1 MLKVTTPAPENFP
14 CLDGLRGVAAVWV
27 LASHVQILSGTPY
40 ISVLSW
46 GGLAVDLFM
55 MLSGLLMAHH
65 YVQRRA
71 REPWEQ
77 ASTWRT
83 FWTRRF
89 FRIAPL
95 YYVCLV
101 IALAMSPLMLEGRSA
116 VASVW
121 PETATTAAR
130 YAGFELGNVL
140 AHITFV
146 FGVLPDY
153 AFRTPLPDW
162 SIGLEMQFYLAF
174 PFIMLLVSR
183 FGLIRSGVLLT
194 FVCLALRFTFPTYF
208 KQFEMP
214 AFLPIKLYAF
224 MIGIWLAVG
233 RANQRM
239 TTSLVAALAL
249 AIAYAAYKRHAEAF
263 GLIPLVLVLFYLLND
278 GTLPGTQ
285 LVEKI
290 VSPVRA
296 AFSGRVSRMLGD
308 TSYGIYLVHLLV
320 LIPVAGYFA
329 KQAYYLQLPHAARF
343 AICAGITFGVSL
355 AIAWVG
361 HKLVEQPGIKLGKK
375 VASRMR
381 SAPKLAPSV

>member
-1 MLKVTTPAPENFP
+1 MPKQPATPESFP

-27 LASHVQILSGTPY
+27 LVSHVQILSGTPY
-40 ISVLSW
+40 ISILSW

-71 REPWEQ
+71 REPWDQ
-77 ASTWRT
+77 PSTWST

-95 YYVCLV
+95 YYVVLLV
-101 IALAMSPLMLEGRSA
+101 ALAISPLMLEGRNA
-116 VASVW
+116 VAHVW

-140 AHITFV
+140 AHITFI
-146 FGVLPDY
+146 FGLSPDY

-183 FGLIRSGVLLT
+183 FGLIRSGALL
-194 FVCLALRFTFPTYF
+194 VVACLALRLAFPGYF
-208 KQFEMP
+208 RQFEMP
-214 AFLPIKLYAF
+214 AFLPMKLYAF
-224 MIGIWLAVG
+224 IIGIWLAVG

-239 TTSLVAALAL
+239 TLSLLASLGLAAT
-249 AIAYAAYKRHAEAF
+249 YAVYKHNAEAF
-263 GLIPLVLVLFYLLND
+263 GLIPLAAVLFYLLND
-278 GTLPGTQ
+278 GTLPGTALIEK
-285 LVEKI
+285 LVG
-290 VSPVRA
+290 PVRV
-296 AFSGRVSRMLGD
+296 AFSGRISRFLGD
-308 TSYGIYLVHLLV
+308 ASYGLYLIHLLV

-329 KQAYYLQLPHAARF
+329 KQAFYLELPYGARF
-343 AICAGITFGVSL
+343 AICLCITLSISL
-355 AIAWVG
+355 ALAWAA
-361 HKLVEQPGIKLGKK
+361 HQWIEQPGIKLGKR
-375 VASRMR
+375 VASRLRR
-381 SAPKLAPSV
+381 SPKLVADA